1 MIGRICGFLTN
12 IRTTGVVNT
21 SLWVNDVV
29 VQWAPEREGEKPKGH
44 LSAPWVAKKRRKNE
58 RKRLLLN

>member
-1 MIGRICGFLTN
+1 MRVSN
-12 IRTTGVVNT
+12 KHKDNSVVNT

-44 LSAPWVAKKRRKNE
+44 LSAPWVAKKGRTRE
-58 RKRLLLN
+58 RKRLFLN